1 MGAGFVPPVVD
12 LNIIDEVVPIHSDEA
27 MAMTSKLWLEEG
39 LPVGVSSGAIVAAA
53 VKVMSREA
61 MKGKTAVVIIPSF
74 GERYFTVYPSLC
86 MREREIAI
94 RDIVRKSIFHVIVV
108 LTHIPPFQPSTLP
121 LTFFLHLIELNKN
134 NL

>member
-53 VKVMSREA
+53 VKVMSREG

-74 GERYFTVYPSLC
+74 GERYFTV
-86 MREREIAI
+86 
-94 RDIVRKSIFHVIVV
+94 
-108 LTHIPPFQPSTLP
+108 
-121 LTFFLHLIELNKN
+121 
-134 NL
+134 